1 MDLVVLLAE
10 LSQGHDRN
18 YRSLDDELRQRGYSE
33 REIEQAM
40 FWYTSR
46 EEPGEVDA
54 VFPRPTRSLR
64 VLSDFERMS
73 ISGES
78 YGFLLRLL
86 NLGIIDLDQFERVIA
101 RSIPVGPEKIELG
114 DVKAIASSVI
124 FNREMD
130 EVEED
135 LFEAFDEDAPSA

>member
-1 MDLVVLLAE
+1 MDLVMLVAE
-10 LSQGHDRN
+10 LSQGRERD
-18 YRSLDDELRQRGYSE
+18 YRALDDELQRRGYSE
-33 REIEQAM
+33 REIEQAV
-40 FWYTSR
+40 FWFTSR
-46 EEPGEVDA
+46 EEPGEVQA
-54 VFPRPTRSLR
+54 AIYPPARSLR

-86 NLGIIDLDQFERVIA
+86 NLGIIDLEQFERVMA

-135 LFEAFDEDAPSA
+135 LFEAFEEDAPTA